1 MATPTEV
8 QQFIQHWEQ
17 VTLNEK
23 AVAQSHFNA
32 LCALLGLK
40 GPVESDPTGQF
51 FRFEKPLTKA
61 GGAAGFADVW
71 YKDRFAVEY
80 KTKGKYATLREAY
93 LQLLLYKDD
102 LDNPPIL
109 IACDLAHYEIHV
121 AFTGYPSRVHAF
133 TNRDLENASVRD
145 LLRRA
150 LTAPESLRPVEQA
163 DTITKTVAASFAKIA
178 QLLEGR
184 GFAPTVIA
192 HFFMKVL
199 FALFAED
206 IQLLPAE
213 LMSTSIRRAILN
225 PAEFPE
231 RARALFRAMREGGY
245 FGADRVPRFNGWL
258 FNDDEVLPLTADE
271 LTFLADAARHDWA
284 AVEPA
289 IFGTLF
295 ERSLDPTKRAQLGA
309 HYTSREDIL
318 LIVEPV
324 LMQPLRR
331 QWAEVQA
338 GVSALRDQW
347 ALLDGNAQRK
357 LQSIAETMLLDFM
370 EQLAAVRVLDPAC
383 GSGNFLYVALTALKD
398 VEKAVWVYAGGIG
411 VRQPELAVSPAQ
423 LFGIEKNPFAAELAQ
438 VVVWIG
444 YLQWLKREGF
454 LEGWPKE
461 PVLKALH
468 TIENRDAIL
477 TVDLNGQP
485 AEPPWPTVDV
495 IIGNPPFLG
504 GQKLMRELGVAYIN
518 ALRTLYKDRVPS
530 SADLVTYWFE
540 RARAMIEQGT
550 VQRAGLLATQAIRA
564 GANRKVL
571 ERIKTSGDIFLAWSD
586 RPWVLDGAAV
596 RVSIVGF
603 DSGTEHVRYLDDRPV
618 HHINADLTTM
628 LDLTTAKPLA
638 ENGNLC
644 FRCDEKGG
652 AFDLTPEQ
660 AEPMLNAPPNP
671 RGHKNLDVL
680 RPYVNAYDITHRARG
695 MWIID
700 FGVDMSLEE
709 AAQYEM
715 PFAYVQRAVQP
726 GRSAAPNERERTYWW
741 LHRRTAPE
749 MRAAVAKLERFIA
762 TPRVAKHRLFVFM
775 PSAMLP
781 DSRLAIFAREDD
793 YFFGVLHARPHEVW
807 SLATSSRHG
816 DGDDGGRPT
825 YNNTT
830 CFETYPFPWP
840 PGSEPTEDERVHA
853 IAAAARELVALREAW
868 LNPHPPAPSPI
879 KGEGEPEASY
889 GEISPL
895 PLWERGRGRGAKA
908 EDALDGVKLSE
919 RTLTN
924 LYNQRPDWLHAAH
937 QRLDAAVCAAY
948 GWPVDLR
955 DEEVLAR
962 LLALNLA
969 RAG

>member
-357 LQSIAETMLLDFM
+357 LQSIAETMLLNFM

-477 TVDLNGQP
+477 TIDLDGQP
-485 AEPPWPTVDV
+485 AEPPWPEVDV
-495 IIGNPPFLG
+495 IMGNPPFLG
-504 GQKLMRELGVAYIN
+504 GNKVRKELGDTYVE
-518 ALRTLYKDRVPS
+518 ALFALYKDRVPAF
-530 SADLVTYWFE
+530 ADLVCYWFE
-540 RARAMIEQGT
+540 RARAQLEQGQ
-550 VQRAGLLATQAIRA
+550 VQRVGLLATQGIRG

-571 ERIKTSGDIFLAWSD
+571 ERIKASGDIFLAWSD
-586 RPWVLDGAAV
+586 RKWYQDGAAV
-596 RVSIVGF
+596 QVSMVGF
-603 DSGTEHVRYLDDRPV
+603 DTGSEQERQRDGHVV
-618 HHINADLTTM
+618 ATINADLTATV
-628 LDLTTAKPLA
+628 DLTTIQNLRENHGICFMGPSAKAP
-638 ENGNLC
+638 
-644 FRCDEKGG
+644 
-652 AFDLTPEQ
+652 FDLD
-660 AEPMLNAPPNP
+660 ADSAGLMFSAPPNP
-671 RGHKNLDVL
+671 NGRPNTDVVRPVASAIDLAQRNRGKW
-680 RPYVNAYDITHRARG
+680 T
-695 MWIID
+695 ID
-700 FGVDMSLEE
+700 FGLRSEDE
-709 AAQYEM
+709 AACYEA
-715 PFAYVQRAVQP
+715 PFAYV
-726 GRSAAPNERERTYWW
+726 RTHVYPVRMSEDRVKYAGNWW
-741 LHRRTAPE
+741 QYARPRVEMRTALAGKP
-749 MRAAVAKLERFIA
+749 RYIA
-762 TPRVAKHRLFVFM
+762 TPGVAKYRIFVWVR
-775 PSAMLP
+775 PEVLCNQGT
-781 DSRLAIFAREDD
+781 LVFARDDD
-793 YFFGVLHARPHEVW
+793 YFLGVLHAKPHELW
-807 SLATSSRHG
+807 ARGTGTQLRDAESGSRYT
-816 DGDDGGRPT
+816 PT
-825 YNNTT
+825 TT
-830 CFETYPFPWP
+830 FETYPFPWP
-840 PGSEPTEDERVHA
+840 PGSEPTDDARVHA

-948 GWPVDLR
+948 GWPVDSS
-955 DEEVLAR
+955 DEELLAR